1 MKKAC
6 IILAMLALTAGAAT
20 AGSPAFGPRVGYTN
34 DNDIDQLHFGGHVRL
49 PDLTSNVR
57 IVPSIELG
65 VGDGTLLAANGDVIY
80 EFTEL
85 ATSQW
90 SFYAGGGPTL
100 SRFEKDGHDSTD
112 FALSLVIGTTFD
124 VAPAREFF
132 GEIRIGLEDAP
143 DMKFTVGLTF
153 F

>member
-6 IILAMLALTAGAAT
+6 LILAVLALTACTAT
-20 AGSPAFGPRVGYTN
+20 AGDLAFGPRAGYTH
-34 DNDIDQLHFGGHVRL
+34 DDYVDQFHFGGHVQL
-49 PDLTSNVR
+49 PDLTANVR

-65 VGDGTLLAANGDVIY
+65 VGDGTLLAVNGDVVY

-100 SRFEKDGHDSTD
+100 SRFEKDGYDSTD
-112 FALSLVIGTTFD
+112 FALNLVLGTTFD
-124 VAPAREFF
+124 LAPAREFF
-132 GEIRIGLEDAP
+132 GEFRIGLEDAP